1 MFRAFQR
8 LIGIGARVLQLSLE
22 LEHAPPGTAHDLKR
36 RLVARGLNDRYSFR
50 LTDNHSVVISF
61 RDAEVRVHRGYL
73 GAPEHVLDAIVEF
86 VQSGSG
92 RSRSDARREL
102 LAYRLPHSEKPRRAR
117 RAIRERTHPADERFA
132 RELKQ
137 HHTDL
142 NASKFSGELG
152 DIRIRVSRRM
162 KSRLGHYSWRQPDGS
177 GSEIAIGSRHIRR
190 DGWDEAVHT
199 LLHEMVH
206 QWQDERGLK
215 VDHGREFRAK
225 ARAIGIAAKAR
236 RDVA

>member
-1 MFRAFQR
+1 
-8 LIGIGARVLQLSLE
+8 
-22 LEHAPPGTAHDLKR
+22 
-36 RLVARGLNDRYSFR
+36 
-50 LTDNHSVVISF
+50 
-61 RDAEVRVHRGYL
+61 
-73 GAPEHVLDAIVEF
+73 
-86 VQSGSG
+86 
-92 RSRSDARREL
+92 
-102 LAYRLPHSEKPRRAR
+102 
-117 RAIRERTHPADERFA
+117 
-132 RELKQ
+132 
-137 HHTDL
+137 HTDL